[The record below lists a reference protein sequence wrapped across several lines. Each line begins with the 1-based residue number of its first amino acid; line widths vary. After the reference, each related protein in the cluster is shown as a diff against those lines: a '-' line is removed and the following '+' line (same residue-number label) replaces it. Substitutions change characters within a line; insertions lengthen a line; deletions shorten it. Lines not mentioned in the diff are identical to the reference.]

1 MWEYWS
7 GKVESSPRKSC
18 VFAKLAASI
27 ATKSAPQL
35 NAVLCLP
42 LSACFTL
49 HALVSLDG
57 CRLPIGS
64 CTAHVTPPSPAW
76 PADGFD
82 EWCDYCDYAAMA
94 TRALERNGHTVSI
107 LLTLMLTC
115 AYRCGSPTDTTVVA
129 GLIMDETGNSTR

>member
-1 MWEYWS
+1 MLW
-7 GKVESSPRKSC
+7 
-18 VFAKLAASI
+18 LA
-27 ATKSAPQL
+27 
-35 NAVLCLP
+35 
-42 LSACFTL
+42 
-49 HALVSLDG
+49 G

>member
-49 HALVSLDG
+49 HALVGWVQVADWILHCSRHAALTRMASRWVRRMV
-57 CRLPIGS
+57 RL
-64 CTAHVTPPSPAW
+64 
-76 PADGFD
+76 
-82 EWCDYCDYAAMA
+82 
-94 TRALERNGHTVSI
+94 L
-107 LLTLMLTC
+107 
-115 AYRCGSPTDTTVVA
+115 
-129 GLIMDETGNSTR
+129 